1 VGVLTSVQLAA
12 ALGLPPECIHQEGCD
27 QSRALVRRFLHQEV
41 TASERAALTWSAQ
54 LRQAEV
60 ANSDLGV

>member
-1 VGVLTSVQLAA
+1 MGVLTSVQLAA
-12 ALGLPPECIHQEGCD
+12 
-27 QSRALVRRFLHQEV
+27 ALVRRFLHQEV